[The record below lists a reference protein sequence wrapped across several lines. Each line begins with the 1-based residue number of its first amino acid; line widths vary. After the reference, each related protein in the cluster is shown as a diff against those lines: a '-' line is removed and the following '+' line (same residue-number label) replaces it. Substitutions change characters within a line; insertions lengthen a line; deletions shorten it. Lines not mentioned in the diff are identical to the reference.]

1 MEFYRCETCA
11 AFLSFSRLTIFE
23 NRHITSKFAISHRYH
38 ASLSV
43 ALSLIHWRSHTHT
56 TQKPMWSERNE
67 RQRKNRAIKKNVAD
81 DIEKQTTSN
90 RFGYIFASSFYWL
103 VSLFICSSSGVVLR
117 HSVIDK
123 QLCYSRWIV
132 STIKQF
138 DDLTDLQNVIVH
150 TIKNVSGWSARKI
163 LSHKP
168 HNDTLPTYTTN
179 QTQRQKTIRID
190 CVAIL
195 WMGAKHSR

>member
-1 MEFYRCETCA
+1 MKRVQRFCL
-11 AFLSFSRLTIFE
+11 FL
-23 NRHITSKFAISHRYH
+23 
-38 ASLSV
+38 V
-43 ALSLIHWRSHTHT
+43 WRSSKIDTSHQNLLLVIAIMPVCRSPYHSYTDAVTHT
-56 TQKPMWSERNE
+56 R
-67 RQRKNRAIKKNVAD
+67 RKNPCEVSATNDREKTEQLKKNVAD